1 MIYIT
6 GDTHANFRRFSRKQM
21 PYHLEEGDYMIVC
34 GDFGLLWA
42 KDRTF
47 QYNLKFFEQR
57 TYTTLWVSG
66 NHENYDMIKEYP
78 KELWHGGMARHIVR
92 DKVILLERGQVFE
105 IEGKRFF
112 TFGGAASH
120 DIQGG
125 ILDLDDPEFMVKRQ
139 RANRSYLPYR
149 VKNISWWEAELPTE
163 EEMKEGKE
171 NLEKVDYKVD
181 YVITHCVSNRIQD
194 KIEERYYGGGT
205 YGRSYFPDILTG
217 YLEEIE
223 GKLQYQHWFC
233 GHYHMNEEIDMKH
246 TVLYEKIIPLNQYEM
261 KGMFQ
266 KQE

>member
-1 MIYIT
+1 M
-6 GDTHANFRRFSRKQM
+6 
-21 PYHLEEGDYMIVC
+21 
-34 GDFGLLWA
+34 
-42 KDRTF
+42 
-47 QYNLKFFEQR
+47 
-57 TYTTLWVSG
+57 
-66 NHENYDMIKEYP
+66 
-78 KELWHGGMARHIVR
+78 
-92 DKVILLERGQVFE
+92 
-105 IEGKRFF
+105 
-112 TFGGAASH
+112 
-120 DIQGG
+120 
-125 ILDLDDPEFMVKRQ
+125 DDPEFMVKRQ

-171 NLEKVDYKVD
+171 NLEKINYKVD

-261 KGMFQ
+261 KGIFQ
-266 KQE
+266 K